1 MPSEISYVRNAMPL
15 VARRDQRDEVS
26 AMKTPDASLRTLPSS
41 MSPWLALALWV
52 ALCATAGAIG
62 AIASAN
68 APEFYA
74 ALAKPSWA
82 PPAGVFGPVWTLLY
96 MAMAVAAWLVWRE
109 RGWARARGALGL
121 FVLQLALN
129 ALWSWLFFGWHL
141 GALAF
146 ADILVLLLL
155 IVATMAAFARI
166 RRLAAWLLVPYLAW
180 VIFAAALNYSVWQRN
195 PQLL

>member
-1 MPSEISYVRNAMPL
+1 MN
-15 VARRDQRDEVS
+15 
-26 AMKTPDASLRTLPSS
+26 TPDASLRTLPSS
-41 MSPWLALALWV
+41 MPPWLALALWV
-52 ALCATAGAIG
+52 ALCAAAGAIG

-109 RGWARARGALGL
+109 RGWARARVALGL

-129 ALWSWLFFGWHL
+129 ALWSWLFFGWHR

-146 ADILVLLLL
+146 ADILVLLAL
-155 IVATMAAFARI
+155 IIATTAAFARI